1 MPSKHANSNNFD
13 GRPYGGSAIF
23 WRIHHSIIIE
33 VCSSDEHFVIANVSY
48 YDYSFCMA
56 NIYMPCDKRT
66 ADSLCAYQ
74 RVLGEL
80 QAAIDMLDVNNIVC
94 IGDFNADPNR
104 GRVWPYLYD
113 FIEHNHFN
121 VPDLLLPI
129 DTFTYLSPAHNTTSW
144 LDHVVSS
151 DAVNVCN
158 VCVHYDIAL
167 FDHFPISFNIAI
179 DKAENLNALDDHIAT

>member
-1 MPSKHANSNNFD
+1 MNILLLPMLV
-13 GRPYGGSAIF
+13 
-23 WRIHHSIIIE
+23 IIIIL
-33 VCSSDEHFVIANVSY
+33 FVWLIFTCHV
-48 YDYSFCMA
+48 
-56 NIYMPCDKRT
+56 IKRT

-179 DKAENLNALDDHIAT
+179 DKAENLNALDDHEQRDEALLNKFVDWPNFDNIAKNKYNNIAS